1 MVGAVRLRLEE
12 ATTMPVV
19 PVYNLDK
26 KEVGSQTLDD
36 GLFAAEV
43 KEHLFHEVVRAR
55 LAARRAGTAD
65 TKERSEV
72 AGSTKKIWK
81 QKGTGRARH
90 GSKKAPNFVGGG
102 TVFGP
107 HPRSYALKVNKKVRA
122 AALASALTRRLSE
135 KALFL
140 IDDLSVAQIKTKQ
153 VVGIMGRF
161 QTSKALFVDVQNDRL
176 ELSVRNLPNA
186 AFVQVGSLNVYD
198 ILRHDHLLIS
208 KKAVA
213 ALEERSA

>member
-1 MVGAVRLRLEE
+1 
-12 ATTMPVV
+12 MPVV

-26 KEVGSQTLDD
+26 QEVGKQTLSDA
-36 GLFAAEV
+36 LFAAEV

-55 LAARRAGTAD
+55 LASQRAGTAD

-72 AGSTKKIWK
+72 SGSTKKIWK

-90 GSKKAPNFVGGG
+90 GSRKAPNFVGGG

-107 HPRSYALKVNKKVRA
+107 TPRSYILKVNKKVRQ

-135 KALFL
+135 TALYL
-140 IDDLSVAQIKTKQ
+140 VDDMAVSQIKTRQ
-153 VVGIMGRF
+153 VVGIMSRF
-161 QTSKALFVDVQNDRL
+161 ATTKALFVDVDNTRL
-176 ELSVRNLPNA
+176 DLSVRNLPNA
-186 AFVQVGSLNVYD
+186 AFVPVGKLNVYD

-208 KKAVA
+208 KAAVA
-213 ALEERSA
+213 ALEERIA

>member
-1 MVGAVRLRLEE
+1 
-12 ATTMPVV
+12 MPVV

-26 KEVGSQTLDD
+26 QEVGKQTLSDA
-36 GLFAAEV
+36 LFAAEV

-55 LAARRAGTAD
+55 LASQRAGTAD

-72 AGSTKKIWK
+72 SGSTKKKIWK

-90 GSKKAPNFVGGG
+90 GSRKAPNFVGGG

-107 HPRSYALKVNKKVRA
+107 TPRSYILKVNKKVRQ

-135 KALFL
+135 TALYL
-140 IDDLSVAQIKTKQ
+140 VDDMAVSQIKTRQ
-153 VVGIMGRF
+153 VVGIMSRF
-161 QTSKALFVDVQNDRL
+161 ATTKALFVDVDNTRL
-176 ELSVRNLPNA
+176 DLSVRNLPNA
-186 AFVQVGSLNVYD
+186 AFVPVGKLNVYD

-208 KKAVA
+208 KAAVA
-213 ALEERSA
+213 ALEERIA

>member
-1 MVGAVRLRLEE
+1 
-12 ATTMPVV
+12 MPVV

-26 KEVGSQTLDD
+26 KEVGSATLADH
-36 GLFAAEV
+36 LFAAEV

-107 HPRSYALKVNKKVRA
+107 TPRSYALKVNKKVRS
-122 AALASALTRRLSE
+122 AALASALSRRLSE
-135 KALFL
+135 QALFL
-140 IDDLSVAQIKTKQ
+140 VEDMTLSLAKTKQ
-153 VVGIMGRF
+153 VLGIMGRF
-161 QTSKALFVDVQNDRL
+161 DTSKALFVDVPNANL

-186 AFVQVGSLNVYD
+186 AFVNVGSLNVYD

-208 KKAVA
+208 KKAVE

>member
-1 MVGAVRLRLEE
+1 
-12 ATTMPVV
+12 MPVV

-26 KEVGSQTLDD
+26 KEVGSAELADH
-36 GLFAAEV
+36 LFAAEV

-72 AGSTKKIWK
+72 SGSTKKIWK

-107 HPRSYALKVNKKVRA
+107 SPRSYALKVNKKVRV

-140 IDDLSVAQIKTKQ
+140 VDDLALGQIKTRQ
-153 VVGIMGRF
+153 IVGIMGKF
-161 QTSKALFVDVQNDRL
+161 DTTKALFVDVPNDNL

-186 AFVQVGSLNVYD
+186 AFVHVGSLNVYD

-208 KKAVA
+208 RKAVE
-213 ALEERSA
+213 ALEGRSA